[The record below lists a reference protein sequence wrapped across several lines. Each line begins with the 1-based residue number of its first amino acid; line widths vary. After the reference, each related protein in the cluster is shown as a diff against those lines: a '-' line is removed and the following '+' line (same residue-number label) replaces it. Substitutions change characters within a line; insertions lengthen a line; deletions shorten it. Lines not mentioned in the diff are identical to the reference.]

1 MQAKPLLSFIPNS
14 LSILRIAF
22 IPLFVLFY
30 ITSGSLHWVA
40 ALLFALACFTDWL
53 DGLIARQFGAAT
65 KFGAFIDPVADK
77 LVVVSALVLLIGSY
91 GSLWLTLPGIVIVG
105 RELLIASLREWMAE
119 VQARSQISV
128 SIIAKVKTA
137 IQMVAIIIL
146 LANPPHFDK
155 PWTII
160 GLVLIY
166 LATAFTLWSMIIHLR
181 AAWGKLREGFLSE

>member
-1 MQAKPLLSFIPNS
+1 MQAKKFLSFIPNS

-40 ALLFALACFTDWL
+40 GMLFALACFTDWL
-53 DGLIARQFGAAT
+53 DGLVARKYGVT
-65 KFGAFIDPVADK
+65 SKFGAFIDPVADK
-77 LVVVSALVLLIGSY
+77 LVVVSALVVLIGSY

-128 SIIAKVKTA
+128 NVIAKVKTA
-137 IQMVAIIIL
+137 IQMVAIVIL
-146 LANPPHFDK
+146 LANPPILNK
-155 PWTII
+155 PWTFV
-160 GLVLIY
+160 GLVLVYI
-166 LATAFTLWSMIIHLR
+166 ATAFTLWSMVIHLR